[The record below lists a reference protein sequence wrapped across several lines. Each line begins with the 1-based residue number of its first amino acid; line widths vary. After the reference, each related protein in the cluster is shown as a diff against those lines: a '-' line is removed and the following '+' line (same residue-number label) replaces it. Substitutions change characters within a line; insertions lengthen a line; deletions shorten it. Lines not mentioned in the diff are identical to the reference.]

1 MHTQEFLQTCRFDFS
16 IFNFLSNKLSY
27 LPFSGVE
34 GVLQAM
40 ILSIGALQFAHDH
53 LEMKLQP
60 KDTHRDFN
68 FHRINY
74 GNATH
79 LNISVLVGD
88 DNKANIFVALDRNDK
103 PYYACDAGCLD
114 PPVLLR

>member
-1 MHTQEFLQTCRFDFS
+1 MEFGKIAELKKS
-16 IFNFLSNKLSY
+16 IYIYIFIYFFFFL
-27 LPFSGVE
+27 GVE

-40 ILSIGALQFAHDH
+40 ILSIGALQFGNDH
-53 LEMKLQP
+53 LEMKLEP

-74 GNATH
+74 GNSTH
-79 LNISVLVGD
+79 LNISVLVGE